1 MSTIRTH
8 SLLFALLAAIGTGAS
23 AETPLT
29 RAAEQR
35 VDHRQDRQERRID
48 QGVSSGALT
57 APEARR
63 LEREQ
68 SRIARA
74 EGRAEA
80 DGKVTPRE
88 AVALEK
94 RQDLASQ
101 RIHRQKHDAQIRH
114 P

>member
-1 MSTIRTH
+1 MSILRSHTV
-8 SLLFALLAAIGTGAS
+8 LFALLVAGTTGAF

-29 RAAEQR
+29 QAADQR
-35 VDHRQDRQERRID
+35 VEHRQDRQERRID
-48 QGVSSGALT
+48 NGVSSGALT

-80 DGKVTPRE
+80 DGKITPRE

-94 RQDLASQ
+94 RQDVASR
-101 RIHRQKHDAQIRH
+101 RIYRQKHDAQTRR

>member
-1 MSTIRTH
+1 MFNRRSHT
-8 SLLFALLAAIGTGAS
+8 LLFALLVASGTGAF

-29 RAAEQR
+29 QAAQER
-35 VDHRQDRQERRID
+35 IDHRQDRQAQRIER
-48 QGVSSGALT
+48 GVSSGALT

-63 LEREQ
+63 LGREQ
-68 SRIARA
+68 ARLTRA
-74 EGRAEA
+74 EARVTA

-94 RQDLASQ
+94 RQDAAS
-101 RIHRQKHDAQIRH
+101 RHIYRQKHDAQTRR

>member
-8 SLLFALLAAIGTGAS
+8 SLLFALLSAIGTGAS

-57 APEARR
+57 APKPAGSNGSNRASRALKVAQKPTGKSRPGKPLHWKSAR
-63 LEREQ
+63 
-68 SRIARA
+68 
-74 EGRAEA
+74 
-80 DGKVTPRE
+80 T
-88 AVALEK
+88 
-94 RQDLASQ
+94 
-101 RIHRQKHDAQIRH
+101 
-114 P
+114 